1 MKEENQMQSQVNEAM
16 QDSAT
21 DVTSQ
26 EPNGANGRVSSA
38 EQQPQQIVA
47 LDVFY
52 IGTVVRLEG
61 AERDVMII
69 GYGGKD
75 VSGGVHDYIGVPHP
89 FGLASTNA
97 LMAFEA
103 KQIVGVQ
110 FFGYGNT
117 PAQEYVAKIVHAC
130 ETGELS
136 LPMLSAD

>member
-1 MKEENQMQSQVNEAM
+1 MEEDQMQYRKDETIRKPVDAAT
-16 QDSAT
+16 QDFSS
-21 DVTSQ
+21 D
-26 EPNGANGRVSSA
+26 EGRVSAA
-38 EQQPQQIVA
+38 ERRPQQIAA

-75 VSGGVHDYIGVPHP
+75 TSGGVHDYIGVPHP

-97 LMAFEA
+97 LMAFDA